1 MKEKVLAYIVTKEFR
16 NTLVTSV
23 TTLLGVIII
32 ILYNFMK
39 SGFTIDNYKD
49 PTYYVD
55 SVFLVF
61 VLWLFRYA
69 WANRGKFTFR
79 NSKEYKDEIGM
90 INQGRELID
99 IQDTDNKVQNV
110 IDNMNEKRKLK
121 KYRTELSNYI
131 MKIDNKLHALAMKKK
146 SKKNIKKTDIL
157 ALERGLL
164 CTKRIEIDKYG
175 RGESTE
181 IDIEDFNIDYQ
192 PISKAVLFS
201 ESSAISEDDNLIMN
215 TGKVFFSRNL
225 KTNIMTTLLSLAL
238 VGLSTD
244 AAIQGE
250 WFKLFM
256 MITLSVIVAVLSYT
270 SMFNIERYENLPL
283 VRKRKDIIATIITK
297 CGFTAK

>member
-1 MKEKVLAYIVTKEFR
+1 
-16 NTLVTSV
+16 
-23 TTLLGVIII
+23 
-32 ILYNFMK
+32 MK

-79 NSKEYKDEIGM
+79 NSQEYKDEIGI

-99 IQDTDNKVQNV
+99 LQDTDNKVQNV
-110 IDNMNEKRKLK
+110 IDDMNEKRKLK

-131 MKIDNKLHALAMKKK
+131 MKIDNKLHALAMKRKGK
-146 SKKNIKKTDIL
+146 RNIKKTSAL
-157 ALERGLL
+157 TLERELL
-164 CTKRIEIDKYG
+164 CTKRIQIDKYAK
-175 RGESTE
+175 GEDTD

-225 KTNIMTTLLSLAL
+225 KTNIMTTVLSLAL